1 MKILGTIGLTAFLA
15 VFLTGPVLAAQAP
28 IGLGTDTGFAVLAGS
43 AITNTGSTTVTGNVG
58 LSPSAA
64 VTGFD
69 SVTLHGTQYVAN
81 ATALTA
87 KNDLVTAYNDAAG
100 RTPNTVVATEL
111 GGHTFTAG
119 VYSTQDGTLQV
130 TGTVNLNAE
139 GNPDAVFVFHAASTL
154 ITASGSSV
162 TLSNGAQACN
172 VTWTIGSSAT
182 LGTSTSFKGTILAMT
197 SITMTTGATLEG
209 RVLARN
215 GAVTLDTNIITTPTC
230 LAAAV
235 ATPAAAGASAAAG
248 TPPPTATTGSP
259 RSGSGPSGWLLLAG
273 LAAAAAFITIR
284 RLEPRRR

>member
-1 MKILGTIGLTAFLA
+1 LKILGTIGLAAVLA

-43 AITNTGSTTVTGNVG
+43 AITNTGPTTITGNVG

-64 VTGFD
+64 VSGFGL
-69 SVTLHGTQYVAN
+69 VTLHGTQYIAN
-81 ATALTA
+81 AVALKA

-100 RTPNTVVATEL
+100 RIPNTVVATEL

-119 VYSTQDGTLQV
+119 VYSTQDGTLQL
-130 TGTVNLNAE
+130 TGTLNLDAE
-139 GNPDAVFVFHAASTL
+139 GNPNAVFVFHAASSLT
-154 ITASGSSV
+154 TASGSSV

-172 VTWTIGSSAT
+172 VSWTIGSSAT

-209 RVLARN
+209 RLLARN
-215 GAVTLDTNIITTPTC
+215 GAVTLDTNVITRPAC
-230 LAAAV
+230 LAA
-235 ATPAAAGASAAAG
+235 GA
-248 TPPPTATTGSP
+248 TPPPTGTTGTQS
-259 RSGSGPSGWLLLAG
+259 RGSEPSGLLLLAG

-284 RLEPRRR
+284 RMEPRRR